1 MDQQRIR
8 EKAERLVR
16 LMSESEAEAAHAV
29 EVELFPDG
37 APPSLSI
44 AILMR
49 AQAAVL
55 SRSAED
61 LARADVAY
69 QEAMEQEM
77 GTRGPV
83 RASRVSHDV
92 AQKVARAAE
101 FERAIDAYA
110 DELGAS
116 MEERF
121 FPDGLP
127 QPFTVQ
133 TLLAAIR
140 ERLER
145 ALANSGPRPD
155 GAGAGSEGAG
165 ADDLEHELQIV
176 ASLYSGF
183 AGIARLTELAQ
194 EIAELAELPEPPV

>member
-1 MDQQRIR
+1 MQDQELDRIR
-8 EKAERLVR
+8 DNAARLVR
-16 LMSESEAEAAHAV
+16 MMTEAEDEVAGAV

-37 APPSLSI
+37 LPPSLSV
-44 AILMR
+44 ALLMR
-49 AQAAVL
+49 AQAAAL

-69 QEAMEQEM
+69 QEAMEQER
-77 GTRGPV
+77 GSRGPE
-83 RASRVSHDV
+83 RPSRVSHDV

-110 DELGAS
+110 DELGTS

-127 QPFTVQ
+127 QPFTVKI
-133 TLLAAIR
+133 LLAAVR
-140 ERLER
+140 ERLAHAWVLAGEDTSEVIDAR
-145 ALANSGPRPD
+145 IEALA
-155 GAGAGSEGAG
+155 
-165 ADDLEHELQIV
+165 HEIHVV

-183 AGIARLTELAQ
+183 AGIARKTDLAGD
-194 EIAELAELPEPPV
+194 IAELAELPEPPV